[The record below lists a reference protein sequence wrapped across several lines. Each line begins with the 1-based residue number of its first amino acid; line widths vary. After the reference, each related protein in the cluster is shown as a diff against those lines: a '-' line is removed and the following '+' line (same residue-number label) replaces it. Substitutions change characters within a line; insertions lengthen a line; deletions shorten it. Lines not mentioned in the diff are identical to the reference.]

1 LQTASGRAGQQVLFD
16 IRDAG
21 NEYIATMIQ
30 QGATTADVQAADA
43 QLRAS
48 FIESAKQMGLSQGAA
63 ENYANQI
70 LGIPDQRTTQI
81 NADVQAAQNA
91 IAATQSQIDNLHG
104 KTVRIELTATGQ
116 VAAILGDP
124 NARGGVGIPVGY
136 AEGGYTGPGGKYT
149 PAGVVHAGEVVWS
162 QEDVAAWGGPKRV
175 DAMRQQRGYADGG
188 IVIDIDDRPLATTIS
203 TVRKNLE
210 PVQGFVEA
218 LNWAKSQSGKPYV
231 WGATGPGGYD
241 CSGFMSAITNV
252 IRGRSPYSRVGST
265 ANFPWSGFSP
275 GYGLFTVGSTKNAGG
290 GIGHMAGTLLGTNV
304 ESTGDHVRYGAA
316 ARGASNGLFSTR
328 AHLAMFNGGVIGEP
342 VVGVGMRSGNSY
354 SFAERG
360 PEVVLPT
367 GRERSVGGG
376 AGAGAGPVVVSLDGA
391 RITGTLMVNGLESRM
406 DAVVVSAM
414 TAATSRTT
422 YAATR

>member
-1 LQTASGRAGQQVLFD
+1 MYDALDQATAGLDDQQRAAIAAAGSLDLQTASGRAGQQVLFD

-210 PVQGFVEA
+210 PV
-218 LNWAKSQSGKPYV
+218 
-231 WGATGPGGYD
+231 
-241 CSGFMSAITNV
+241 
-252 IRGRSPYSRVGST
+252 RG
-265 ANFPWSGFSP
+265 
-275 GYGLFTVGSTKNAGG
+275 
-290 GIGHMAGTLLGTNV
+290 
-304 ESTGDHVRYGAA
+304 
-316 ARGASNGLFSTR
+316 
-328 AHLAMFNGGVIGEP
+328 
-342 VVGVGMRSGNSY
+342 
-354 SFAERG
+354 
-360 PEVVLPT
+360 
-367 GRERSVGGG
+367 
-376 AGAGAGPVVVSLDGA
+376 SL
-391 RITGTLMVNGLESRM
+391 RP
-406 DAVVVSAM
+406 
-414 TAATSRTT
+414 
-422 YAATR
+422 